1 MTSSPPAPPGT
12 NDQLSPI
19 RSSRPSS
26 RPGLSDSTSESVDR
40 LTRVD
45 IDHTAV
51 IAHAK
56 PCLAGIGIH
65 HSAVVADT
73 E

>member
-1 MTSSPPAPPGT
+1 MAK
-12 NDQLSPI
+12 
-19 RSSRPSS
+19 
-26 RPGLSDSTSESVDR
+26 PGLSDSTSESVDR